1 MTVERKEETFVQDA
15 PDPRRWM
22 ILLVMTGSLAMVML
36 DTTIVAVSLPSIQA
50 NLPDVSQNLLE
61 WVVVAYMV
69 VLASFM
75 ALGGHLGD
83 LFGKP
88 KMFFIGVVGFGI
100 ASMLC
105 GLAWSGSSLIF
116 FRVVQ
121 GLFAVI
127 MQPASSAIVIG
138 SFAPEDRG
146 KAMAVYAGIPLLFL
160 TAGPVLGGVITEYA
174 SWRYCFLINVPI
186 ALIVGIAVV
195 VLKPN
200 NPGRRGTR
208 FDWWGAALLGM
219 GLPSLIIPIQQS
231 SVWGWDDPWTLGLIV
246 LGLIILTCFVRRE
259 LRVEEPIVSL
269 RLFGDKV
276 FLGDSMLL
284 FVTQAS
290 VTGITIF
297 IAIHL
302 QVVMGYSPD
311 QAGLA
316 MLPVLIPAAIMI
328 HFAGRWYDRS
338 GGCWP
343 VTSGGIVVTAGLA
356 VLAIGT
362 GMQFYP
368 IMAVG
373 MGLVGVGIP
382 FVQLPANTDGMA
394 RVENSKRGMA
404 SGVLQTCRQFG
415 AAIGIA
421 MMGAVIAGVQNG
433 LIQETDRNDGFSG
446 EKEQTLLSQAA
457 RGEMPKLE
465 ELKRTNPEL
474 AGTVADIVSEGV
486 VAGLWMATILAS
498 SIIIVGFLFLENRS
512 SISGEKG
519 GTGTAR

>member
-1 MTVERKEETFVQDA
+1 MTSERKEEIFVQDT
-15 PDPRRWM
+15 PDPRRWI

-50 NLPDVSQNLLE
+50 SLPDVSQNMLE
-61 WVVVAYMV
+61 WVIVAYMV

-100 ASMLC
+100 SSCLC
-105 GLAWSGSSLIF
+105 GFAWNGSSLIF

-186 ALIVGIAVV
+186 ALIVSIAVV
-195 VLKPN
+195 ILRPS
-200 NPGRRGTR
+200 NPRRRGSR
-208 FDWWGAALLGM
+208 FDWWGAALLGT
-219 GLPSLIIPIQQS
+219 GLPCLIIPIQQS
-231 SVWGWDDPWTLGLIV
+231 SVWGWESPWTLGLII
-246 LGLIILTCFVRRE
+246 LGLVILTGFIWRE
-259 LRVEEPIVSL
+259 LKVEEPIVSL
-269 RLFGDKV
+269 RLFADKV
-276 FLGDSMLL
+276 FLGDSILL
-284 FVTQAS
+284 FITQAS

-302 QVVMGYSPD
+302 QVVMQFSPE

-338 GGCWP
+338 GGRKP
-343 VTSGGIVVTAGLA
+343 VATGGVVVTLGLGVLA
-356 VLAIGT
+356 VGT
-362 GMQFYP
+362 GMQTYFV
-368 IMAVG
+368 MAIG
-373 MGLVGVGIP
+373 MGLVGIGIP
-382 FVQLPANTDGMA
+382 FVQLPANTDGMG
-394 RVENSKRGMA
+394 RVGNQKRGMA

-421 MMGAVIAGVQNG
+421 VMGAVIAGVQNNLIMNADEDSG
-433 LIQETDRNDGFSG
+433 LKG
-446 EKEQTLLSQAA
+446 EEEQALVSDAA
-457 RGEMPKLE
+457 RGELPKLE
-465 ELKRTNPEL
+465 ALRESNPEL
-474 AGTVADIVSEGV
+474 AGMIADIVSEGIV
-486 VAGLWMATILAS
+486 TGLWMATIIAS
-498 SIIIVGFLFLENRS
+498 SIIIVAFAFLENH
-512 SISGEKG
+512 SISKMKS
-519 GTGTAR
+519 

>member
-1 MTVERKEETFVQDA
+1 VNANRTDENPIEDV
-15 PDPRRWM
+15 PDPRRWL

-50 NLPDVSQNLLE
+50 NLPGVSQNVLE
-61 WVVVAYMV
+61 WVIVAYMV

-88 KMFFIGVVGFGI
+88 RMFFIGVLGFGV
-100 ASMLC
+100 SSFLC
-105 GLAWSGSSLIF
+105 GLAWNGSSLII
-116 FRVVQ
+116 FRVIQ

-138 SFAPEDRG
+138 SFAPQDRG

-186 ALIVGIAVV
+186 AVTVAIAV
-195 VLKPN
+195 LILRPG
-200 NPGRRGTR
+200 NPMSRRGA
-208 FDWWGAALLGM
+208 FDWWGAILLGT

-231 SVWGWDDPWTLGLIV
+231 SVWGWESPWTIGVIILGLMILTIFVWRELKVDDP
-246 LGLIILTCFVRRE
+246 II
-259 LRVEEPIVSL
+259 SL
-269 RLFGDKV
+269 RLFADKV
-276 FLGDSMLL
+276 FLGDAILL
-284 FVTQAS
+284 FITQAS

-302 QVVMGYSPD
+302 QVVMGFTPD

-316 MLPVLIPAAIMI
+316 MLPVLVPAAVMI

-338 GGCWP
+338 GGRRP
-343 VTSGGIVVTAGLA
+343 VAVGGVIVTAGLG
-356 VLAIGT
+356 VLATGT
-362 GMQFYP
+362 GMQIYLV
-368 IMAVG
+368 MAIGLG
-373 MGLVGVGIP
+373 MIGMGIP
-382 FVQLPANTDGMA
+382 FVQLPANTDGMG
-394 RVENSKRGMA
+394 RVDSRKRGMA

-421 MMGAVIAGVQNG
+421 VMGAVIAGVQNG
-433 LIQETDRNDGFSG
+433 LMKKEDAGSGPGDG
-446 EKEQTLLSQAA
+446 EQLSLAREAA
-457 RGEMPKLE
+457 RGELPKLE
-465 ELKRTNPEL
+465 ALRETDPEL
-474 AGTVADIVSEGV
+474 AVVIANIVSDGI
-486 VAGLWMATILAS
+486 VAGLWVATIMAS
-498 SIIIVGFLFLENRS
+498 SIIIIAFVFLETTAVSMKKSVTRNS
-512 SISGEKG
+512 S
-519 GTGTAR
+519 